1 MTDFRRSPRSA
12 PGEEERAHA
21 GAPPR
26 VTDHLANERTFLAWV
41 RTSIAI
47 VGLGFVMARF
57 SIWLRQLPVVVDPAL
72 RMPKPGVSLPA
83 GIALILFGALIA
95 ALSYKR
101 YRTVERAID
110 GGRFVPARGLL
121 VMMTAAVVIVSLA
134 VVVYLAATTRL

>member
-1 MTDFRRSPRSA
+1 MTHVRSSLRGA
-12 PGEEERAHA
+12 AGEEAEPRPA
-21 GAPPR
+21 APPR
-26 VTDHLANERTFLAWV
+26 VTDHLSNERTFLAWV

-57 SIWLRQLPVVVDPAL
+57 SLWLRQLPVVVDPAL
-72 RMPKPGVSLPA
+72 RVPKAGASLPA
-83 GIALILFGALIA
+83 GLALILFGALIA

-121 VMMTAAVVIVSLA
+121 VVITAAVVVVSLA
-134 VVVYLAATTRL
+134 VVVYIAATTNV